1 MTSAN
6 SSNLAAKFSPKVQE
20 SFKTLALTNN
30 AINRDYDFIGVNTV
44 EIYHIKTSAMNSYDR
59 GGSVSGRSGIGRYGA
74 VSDLGS
80 TKETLILRNDRSFTF
95 SIDKKDNAEMM
106 GVLNPGTALK
116 RQIEY
121 VVVPEIDKYR
131 FGAIVNEVDSEG
143 GYKVS
148 KEISKNNAYECLLD
162 GVTKML
168 NDGVPMA
175 GAVVYISPYF
185 YKQIRLDP
193 SFIKSSDVAQNMLI
207 KGQVGEID
215 GLPLVLV
222 PDSYFPSQTNGTQE
236 KWSHLNKIDTLVPT
250 SDRIEFMISNKAA
263 VVGAENLI
271 DYKVH
276 DNPPGINGW
285 LIEGRICYDAFVL
298 KEKKHMIYVHTQTE
312 SNRTAGL
319 PK

>member
-1 MTSAN
+1 MASRNAG
-6 SSNLAAKFSPKVQE
+6 NLAAKFSPKVQE

-30 AINRDYDFIGVNTV
+30 AVNRDYDFIGVNTV
-44 EIYHIKTSAMNSYDR
+44 EIYHVNTVNLENYGRGNSN
-59 GGSVSGRSGIGRYGA
+59 GGRYGT
-74 VSDLGS
+74 VNDLQA
-80 TKETLILRNDRSFTF
+80 TKETLVLRNDRAFTF
-95 SIDKKDNAEMM
+95 SIDKKDNDEMM

-131 FGAIVNEVDSEG
+131 FGVIVNEVD
-143 GYKVS
+143 KPNHFAVD
-148 KEISKNNAYECLLD
+148 KKINKDNAYECLLD
-162 GVTKML
+162 GVEKML
-168 NDGVPMA
+168 NAGVPMA
-175 GAVVYISPYF
+175 GAVVYITPYF

-193 SFIKSSDVAQNMLI
+193 SFIKASDTAQNMLI

-222 PDSYFPSQTNGTQE
+222 PDSYFPKHTTTVAEWGNLDQINTVVQE
-236 KWSHLNKIDTLVPT
+236 SHN
-250 SDRIEFMISNKAA
+250 IEFIISNKAA

-298 KEKKHMIYVHTQTE
+298 KEKKHMIYVHTQTTA
-312 SNRTAGL
+312 NRTTGR
-319 PK
+319 P

>member
-1 MTSAN
+1 MPSVNAK
-6 SSNLAAKFSPKVQE
+6 NLATKFSPKVQE
-20 SFKTLALTNN
+20 SFKTLSLTNN
-30 AINRDYDFIGVNTV
+30 AVNRDYDFIGVNTV
-44 EIYHIKTSAMNSYDR
+44 EIYHVNTVNLQDYGR
-59 GGSVSGRSGIGRYGA
+59 GNASGGRYGTA
-74 VSDLGS
+74 NDLQA
-80 TKETLILRNDRSFTF
+80 TKETLVLENDRAFTF
-95 SIDKKDNAEMM
+95 SIDKKDNDEMM

-131 FGAIVNEVDSEG
+131 FGVIVNGVDQEND
-143 GYKVS
+143 YAVDKN
-148 KEISKNNAYECLLD
+148 ISKNNAYECLLD

-193 SFIKSSDVAQNMLI
+193 SFIKASDTAQNMLI

-222 PDSYFPSQTNGTQE
+222 PDSYFPSQDNGTQVAWDNLKQINE
-236 KWSHLNKIDTLVPT
+236 LVPEGKT
-250 SDRIEFMISNKAA
+250 IEFLISNKAA

-298 KEKKHMIYVHTQTE
+298 KEKKHMIYVHVQDK
-312 SNRTAGL
+312 SNRTAGQ

>member
-1 MTSAN
+1 MASQNA
-6 SSNLAAKFSPKVQE
+6 SNLAAKFSPKVQE

-30 AINRDYDFIGVNTV
+30 AINRDYDFVGVNTV
-44 EIYHIKTSAMNSYDR
+44 NIYHVNTSAMNDYNR
-59 GGSVSGRSGIGRYGA
+59 GSSNGGRYGTI
-74 VSDLGS
+74 SDLQA
-80 TKETLILRNDRSFTF
+80 TKETLVLQNDRAFTF
-95 SIDKKDNAEMM
+95 SIDKKDNDEMM

-131 FGAIVNEVDSEG
+131 FGVIVNGVDQS
-143 GYKVS
+143 GYKV
-148 KEISKNNAYECLLD
+148 KENISKNNAYESLLN

-193 SFIKSSDVAQNMLI
+193 SFIKASDTAQNMLI

-222 PDSYFPSQTNGTQE
+222 PDSYFPSQDNGTE
-236 KWSHLNKIDTLVPT
+236 SAWSNLNQINTLVPSGET
-250 SDRIEFMISNKAA
+250 IEFLISNKAA

-298 KEKKHMIYVHTQTE
+298 KEKKHMIYVHVQDK
-312 SNRTAGL
+312 SNRTAGN